1 MQDESLPTQSPQ
13 LSDNRS
19 WCCKP
24 HAPHLCCWSAW
35 PGHPSIETES
45 PTDQNSHTHHEC
57 LPEPLAETGDRL
69 RPLRSLYNGG
79 SPDEP
84 GALPNKFSIAC
95 LTKLLVSSLSWIV
108 KEEEPA
114 DKVNN
119 AGEGGKTTGGLECVG
134 LSVLPESAPI
144 MRGSGGR
151 AFRTGPSAHAGK
163 PTAGGKREER
173 EGDCAKIA

>member
-1 MQDESLPTQSPQ
+1 MRED
-13 LSDNRS
+13 
-19 WCCKP
+19 
-24 HAPHLCCWSAW
+24 
-35 PGHPSIETES
+35 
-45 PTDQNSHTHHEC
+45 
-57 LPEPLAETGDRL
+57 
-69 RPLRSLYNGG
+69 
-79 SPDEP
+79 
-84 GALPNKFSIAC
+84 C

-173 EGDCAKIA
+173 EGDCAKIAHLRSHPPANVGLQIVRWWPRRA